1 MQDKSLKSSLA
12 AQISADLRTS
22 IVLGEY
28 LPASKLKIDDLALR
42 FAASTGIVR
51 EALSRLSAEGL
62 VTALPQR
69 GFIVSPIS
77 RDELTELTD
86 ARVRVE
92 RDCLAASIDR
102 GDVNWESEL
111 IAAEHRLAA
120 ATSALAQKS
129 DRDTVVQWPA
139 RHEAFH
145 DALTCACGNR
155 WWLRFRQ
162 QLFIQSER
170 YRQLSGLTRGG
181 SPGID
186 RDVNTEHAALMRA
199 ALDRDAARAGD
210 LIEAHLRKTAD
221 ILLTSPRLQAA
232 FETAA

>member
-1 MQDKSLKSSLA
+1 MQDRPLKSSLT
-12 AQISADLRTS
+12 AQISEDLRTS

-28 LPASKLKIDDLALR
+28 LPATKLKIDDLALR

-77 RDELTELTD
+77 RDELNELTE
-86 ARVRVE
+86 ARIGIE
-92 RDCLAASIDR
+92 RQCLIASIER
-102 GDVNWESEL
+102 GDVNWESEV

-120 ATSALAQKS
+120 ATTVLETRG
-129 DRDTVVQWPA
+129 DRDTILQWQVL
-139 RHEAFH
+139 HEAFH
-145 DALTCACGNR
+145 DALTSACGNR

-181 SPGID
+181 TPGTG
-186 RDVNTEHAALMRA
+186 RNVKAEHAALTRA
-199 ALDRDAARAGD
+199 ALDRDSILIGE
-210 LIEAHLRKTAD
+210 LIETHLRRTAEL
-221 ILLTSPRLQAA
+221 LLTSERLQAV
-232 FETAA
+232 FEQAA